1 MTAPSLPEP
10 LPCTCPRRLHS
21 SKGSLLGSLLESLE
35 LQEQS
40 QPRVR
45 ARPTPPQPGVSPGSR
60 AFTPHLHPQRLG
72 LQVPAST
79 QAPDWP
85 SVQ

>member
-10 LPCTCPRRLHS
+10 LPCTCPRGLH
-21 SKGSLLGSLLESLE
+21 SKGSLLGSLE

-40 QPRVR
+40 QPRVW
-45 ARPTPPQPGVSPGSR
+45 ARSTPPQPGVSPGNR
-60 AFTPHLHPQRLG
+60 AFTLPLHPQRLG
-72 LQVPAST
+72 LRVPAST

-85 SVQ
+85 SVR